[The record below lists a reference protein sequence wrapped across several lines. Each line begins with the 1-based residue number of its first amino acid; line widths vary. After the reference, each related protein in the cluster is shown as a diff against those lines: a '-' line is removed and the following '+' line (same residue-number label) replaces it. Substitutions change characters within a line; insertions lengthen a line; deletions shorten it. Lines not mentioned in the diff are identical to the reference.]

1 MKRLVALLF
10 LPALLL
16 AACAEDDG
24 GSVTT
29 EGSGSSSGSASSSGS
44 GSGSASGSAAAGCE
58 VVGGTTERATGEL
71 HLTLDEWSIE
81 ADADTV
87 EAGVVKFEAT
97 NEGEDDHEVVI
108 VQGATPDELTITED
122 GLDESA
128 LPEGA
133 EVLGELEGFPGGES
147 CEGSFELEA
156 GDYSLVCNI
165 VEEAENE
172 AHAHEGMVRALTV
185 S

>member
-16 AACAEDDG
+16 AACSEDDG

-29 EGSGSSSGSASSSGS
+29 EGSGSSSGSASSAGSAS
-44 GSGSASGSAAAGCE
+44 GSGSAAAAGCE

-71 HLTLDEWSIE
+71 HLTLDEWTIE
-81 ADADTV
+81 TDADTV
-87 EAGVVKFEAT
+87 EAGVVKFEAA

-108 VQGATPDELTITED
+108 VKGATPDELTITED

-133 EVLGELEGFPGGES
+133 EVLGELEGFPVGGS
-147 CEGSFELEA
+147 CEGSFELEP

-165 VEEAENE
+165 VEESENE
-172 AHAHEGMVRALTV
+172 AHAHEGMVAALTV